1 MTTNESSDE
10 VSPDIATRNSAPPTP
25 KRKTFGDYLALAIAT
40 CGVGYFPIAPGTMGS
55 LVGVG
60 IYLLL
65 RNETI
70 KVYVL
75 YDTNFSRT
83 FTYYGACI
91 LLIPVL
97 LLVIVALSLVGIW
110 AASRAERLFG
120 RKDPGAVVIDEV
132 VGQLMTFAFVFPYF
146 LDPVGIVIGFIL
158 FRAFDIIKPYPIRK
172 LERLPS
178 GLGIVVDDIAAG
190 LYAGVALSVIS
201 MLRLH
206 VLPWPW

>member
-1 MTTNESSDE
+1 MNDLRYPGNELHPAAA
-10 VSPDIATRNSAPPTP
+10 VPTP
-25 KRKTFGDYLALAIAT
+25 RRKTLGDYVALAIAT
-40 CGVGYFPIAPGTMGS
+40 CGVGYAPIAPGTMGS

-60 IYLLL
+60 VYLLL
-65 RNETI
+65 RHETI
-70 KVYVL
+70 KVYVQ
-75 YDTNFSRT
+75 YDSDFSRT
-83 FTYYGACI
+83 FTLYGASI
-91 LLIPVL
+91 LLIPIL

-132 VGQLMTFAFVFPYF
+132 VGQLITFVFVLPYF

-172 LERLPS
+172 LEKLAA